1 MRRGNLRVDGLW
13 YCLCPLFSPSLL
25 RQPFPSFVSRRA
37 SPTRCRLSNPA
48 PDAVP
53 GIRRYSNA
61 EGSDTAQTGRASE
74 RFSKNHARE
83 SVSSGESSTSAEDIQ
98 QQGDQPK
105 IRITR
110 YFARDPALVRVPQSI
125 SQKSTEELEN
135 YLNQVISEKSPKML
149 TVTAVLRALIAERH
163 IEPKVRHYKALIL
176 ANTDPRY
183 GSPENIRWLLHEM
196 EENGIAADSST
207 LHAALQVRMSL
218 LVFAEPLTDIPIL
231 YKALAVHPDYLL
243 RQEVL
248 RTLRDRWLSLSP
260 IGWHYLVAGLIR
272 EQQFELALDHLD
284 HMARMEIPVQSWL
297 HALLV
302 YKMCEIEDFDQ
313 VYDLMSS
320 RASQQQDISMDLW
333 LYVLDVASEALHHR
347 TTRYVWKQ
355 VVELGYLNPSY
366 GVCGN
371 VLTVA
376 SRTGDTDLAASVI
389 RFLVKTEV
397 PLSLEDYEKLAETH
411 VMAGDLQAAFDTLC
425 LAHNAGIKLE
435 ESSTR
440 SILTYMVQRKVT
452 PQLAWETL
460 KRLKAQGKNVPVG
473 CANVVIEYCEHELA
487 RDSGAVDKAIKFYKE
502 LYDLCSSPAD
512 VATYNCLISLCRR
525 AKRSDACMFVVKEM
539 AALGVTPDITTFEHL
554 ILMCLE
560 LENFRS
566 AYMYFQDLLDR
577 GWTLSD
583 STCAKI
589 RELCQGSEDEFAV
602 QLVSHPMLSIL
613 G

>member
-13 YCLCPLFSPSLL
+13 YCLCPSFCHSSL

-37 SPTRCRLSNPA
+37 SPTRCRVSNLA
-48 PDAVP
+48 PDAAP
-53 GIRRYSNA
+53 GIRRYSSA
-61 EGSDTAQTGRASE
+61 GGSDTAQTERASE
-74 RFSKNHARE
+74 ELSKNHARE
-83 SVSSGESSTSAEDIQ
+83 SVSSAQSPTSAEEVQ
-98 QQGDQPK
+98 QQQDDQPK

-125 SQKSTEELEN
+125 SQKSTEDLEN
-135 YLNQVISEKSPKML
+135 YLNQVTSEKSPKML

-163 IEPKVRHYKALIL
+163 IEPKVRHYRALIL

-183 GSPENIRWLLHEM
+183 GSPENVRWLLQEM

-207 LHAALQVRMSL
+207 LHAALQ
-218 LVFAEPLTDIPIL
+218 
-231 YKALAVHPDYLL
+231 ALAVHPDYLL

-260 IGWHYLVAGLIR
+260 TGWHHLVAGLIR

-302 YKMCEIEDFDQ
+302 YKMCELEDFDQ

-333 LYVLDVASEALHHR
+333 LYVLDEASEALHHK

-397 PLSLEDYEKLAETH
+397 PLTLEDYEKLAETH

-425 LAHNAGIKLE
+425 LMHNAGIQLE

-440 SILTYMVQRKVT
+440 SILTYMVQKKLK

-460 KRLKAQGKNVPVG
+460 KRLKAQGRNVPVG

-487 RDSGAVDKAIKFYKE
+487 RDQGAVDKAIKFYKE

-512 VATYNCLISLCRR
+512 VTTYNCLISLSRR

-539 AALGVTPDITTFEHL
+539 AALGVTPDITTFELL

-602 QLVSHPMLSIL
+602 RLVSHPMLSIL